1 MRDYFYNL
9 VTDKKRG
16 FLPNLLKGLLFIF
29 SLIYG
34 LIVRALI
41 LLYRLRP
48 CGLSCRVVS
57 VGNITWGG
65 TGKTTVV
72 EYIARYLKQEGQKV
86 AILSRGYKRKV
97 TKSPSHQ
104 VTNEETMGDEP
115 LMLSQ
120 KLADIPVIV
129 DSNRI
134 RAAKKAIKD
143 YSVDTVILDDG
154 FQQWRIKKDLEI
166 VCIDST
172 DPFGNSRLIP
182 RGILREPLSALARAD
197 LFILTK
203 TNLNPDT
210 QDLKDF
216 LAQKNASSLIIESR
230 HEPLGF
236 YQINQPDK
244 LLSTDILKEGPVT
257 LFCGI
262 ADPDSFE
269 NLILSR
275 GIKIGLS
282 FRFSDHHNYSQD
294 DLEKIIQDSRAKNI
308 GTIVTTEKDAFRLRQ
323 LGLAESGLPIFVL
336 RIALKIT
343 KDEQTLHQRLLGLY
357 RL

>member
-115 LMLSQ
+115 LMLS
-120 KLADIPVIV
+120 
-129 DSNRI
+129 
-134 RAAKKAIKD
+134 
-143 YSVDTVILDDG
+143 
-154 FQQWRIKKDLEI
+154 
-166 VCIDST
+166 
-172 DPFGNSRLIP
+172 

-294 DLEKIIQDSRAKNI
+294 DLEKVIQDSRAKNI